1 MIRMKY
7 PRLRQMRIENHMT
20 QKDVAEQ
27 LACSQNCYSKY
38 ERGEREMPLRYWV
51 QLARCY
57 RVSLDDLGER
67 TSEKER
73 RSFVGRG

>member
-1 MIRMKY
+1 
-7 PRLRQMRIENHMT
+7 MRIENHMT

-51 QLARCY
+51 QLAGYY
-57 RVSLDDLGER
+57 RVSLDYWRDALTRKNR
-67 TSEKER
+67 TILAGGDEFISLCALPPA
-73 RSFVGRG
+73 

>member
-51 QLARCY
+51 QLAGYY
-57 RVSLDDLGER
+57 RVSLDYLAGR
-67 TSEKER
+67 TDKKEPHHFGGR
-73 RSFVGRG
+73 R